1 MKIKFLDGSV
11 KEFEN
16 GKSALDIA
24 NSISSSLAKKSV
36 IAKVN
41 GKIVDLTLPINEDA
55 ELELILKDAKDASEE
70 NQKAAFE
77 VLNHSCSHLL
87 AAAVKKLYPN
97 AMFGVGPAIE
107 EGFYYDI
114 NTGSDVKITEADFV
128 KIEKEMQRIVAE
140 DAKFTRKEVSKAE
153 ALELF
158 KEDKYKLELI
168 NELPEDVVITVYT
181 NGQYSD
187 LCRGPHV
194 PSTKFLKNF
203 KLLAIAGAYWRGDSK
218 NEQLQRIYGTCFFT
232 PEELTRHLEIL
243 KEREAR
249 DHRKLGK
256 ELELFMI
263 SEYGPG
269 FPFWLPK
276 GMVLRRTLENYW
288 YKVHN
293 REGYQLIQTPIM
305 LNKELWEISGHW
317 MNYRDNMYTSEIDKH
332 EFAIKPMNC
341 PGGMLVYKNSI
352 HSYKDLPL
360 KLGELGLV
368 HRHEA
373 SGALNGLFRVRTF
386 TQDDAHIFMREDQ
399 IEEEVGKLIKLYDE
413 VYSVFGLSYH
423 IELSTRP
430 EHKYIGKI
438 ETWDIAEKALAAACK
453 SVGKDYKLN
462 PGDGAFY
469 GPKLDFKLRDS
480 MNRIWQCG
488 TIQLDMNLPERFDL
502 TYIDQNNE
510 KVRPIMLH
518 RALCGSIERFIGVI
532 TEHFGGAFPTWLAPV
547 QVKLIPVNNNY
558 HLEFVEKV
566 KELLLKE
573 DIRVE
578 VDDREEK
585 LGYKIREAQTK
596 KIPYQLVVGDN
607 EVKDNR
613 LTYRRYGKTEQVNVS
628 VEEFVEMIKD
638 EIKTLKRL

>member
-1 MKIKFLDGSV
+1 MKVKFLDGSI

-16 GKSALDIA
+16 GVSALEIA
-24 NSISSSLAKKSV
+24 NSISVSLAKKSV
-36 IAKVN
+36 LAKIN
-41 GKIVDLTLPINEDA
+41 GMLWDLKRSINSDDVVEF
-55 ELELILKDAKDASEE
+55 ELLLKDSKEAY
-70 NQKAAFE
+70 E
-77 VLNHSCSHLL
+77 VLNHSCAHLL
-87 AAAVKKLYPN
+87 ATAVKRLYKE
-97 AMFGVGPAIE
+97 AQFGVGPNIE

-114 NTGSDVKITEADFV
+114 NPGNVKISEEDLP
-128 KIEKEMQRIVAE
+128 KIEKEMQKIVSE
-140 DAKFTRKEVSKAE
+140 DLAFVRREVSKAE
-153 ALELF
+153 ALEIF
-158 KEDKYKLELI
+158 KDDKYKTELI
-168 NELPEDVVITVYT
+168 TELSEGEIISVYT
-181 NGQYSD
+181 DGDYSD
-187 LCRGPHV
+187 FCRGPHV
-194 PSTKFLKNF
+194 VSTKLLKNF
-203 KLLAIAGAYWRGDSK
+203 KLLSVAGAYWRGDSK
-218 NEQLQRIYGTCFFT
+218 NEQLQRVYGTCFFT
-232 PEELTRHLEIL
+232 EEDLNKHLEIL

-276 GMVLRRTLENYW
+276 GMVLRRNLENYW
-288 YKVHN
+288 FNIHT
-293 REGYQLIQTPIM
+293 REGYQFVQTPIM

-360 KLGELGLV
+360 KIGELGLV

-399 IEEEVGKLIKLYDE
+399 IEAEVGKLIKLYDE

-430 EHKYIGKI
+430 ENKYIGKI
-438 ETWDIAEKALAAACK
+438 ETWNIAEEALANACR
-453 SVGKDYKLN
+453 SVGKDFKLN

-469 GPKLDFKLRDS
+469 GPKLDFKLKDS

-502 TYIDQNNE
+502 TYIDQNGE

-558 HLEFVEKV
+558 HLDFVKKV
-566 KELLLKE
+566 NEILFKEG
-573 DIRVE
+573 IRAE
-578 VDDREEK
+578 IDDREEK

-596 KIPYQLVVGDN
+596 KIPYQLVCGDK
-607 EVKDNR
+607 EVQNDN
-613 LTYRRYGKTEQVNVS
+613 LTYRKYGEQAQTTVS
-628 VEEFVEMIKD
+628 IEEFVEMIK
-638 EIKTLKRL
+638 EEVKSLKRL

>member
-11 KEFEN
+11 KDFEK
-16 GKSALDIA
+16 GMSAFDIA
-24 NSISSSLAKKSV
+24 MSISPSLAKKSIV
-36 IAKVN
+36 AKIN
-41 GKIVDLTLPINEDA
+41 GELWDLKRPINEDSD
-55 ELELILKDAKDASEE
+55 LELLMKESKEAY
-70 NQKAAFE
+70 E

-87 AAAVKKLYPN
+87 ATAVKKLYPN
-97 AMFGVGPAIE
+97 AQFGVGPAIE

-114 NTGSDVKITEADFV
+114 NPGDDVKFTEADLP
-128 KIEKEMQRIVAE
+128 KLEKEMERLVAADLHFE
-140 DAKFTRKEVSKAE
+140 RKEVSKDE
-153 ALELF
+153 ALKLF
-158 KEDKYKLELI
+158 KGDKYKTELI
-168 NELPEDVVITVYT
+168 NELPDGEIITVY
-181 NGQYSD
+181 SD
-187 LCRGPHV
+187 GDYKDFCRGPHV
-194 PSTKFLKNF
+194 ISTKVLKNF
-203 KLLAIAGAYWRGDSK
+203 KLLAVAGAYWRGDSK

-232 PEELTRHLEIL
+232 EEDLKRHLEIL

-276 GMVLRRTLENYW
+276 GMILRRNLENYW
-288 YKVHN
+288 YNVHT
-293 REGYQLIQTPIM
+293 REGYQFVQTPIM

-317 MNYRDNMYTSEIDKH
+317 MNYRENMYTSKIDDH
-332 EFAIKPMNC
+332 DFAIKPMNC

-430 EHKYIGKI
+430 ENKYIGKI
-438 ETWDIAEKALAAACK
+438 ETWNIAEEALANACRK
-453 SVGKDYKLN
+453 VGKEFKLN

-502 TYIDQNNE
+502 TYVSANGE

-518 RALCGSIERFIGVI
+518 RALFGSIERFIGVI

-547 QVKLIPVNNNY
+547 QVKLIPVNNEY
-558 HLEFVEKV
+558 HLEYV
-566 KELLLKE
+566 KELYNRLRDE
-573 DIRVE
+573 GIRVE
-578 VDDREEK
+578 IDDREEK

-607 EVKDNR
+607 EVKEKNI
-613 LTYRRYGKTEQVNVS
+613 TYRRYGQTDQVKVS
-628 VEEFVEMIKD
+628 VDEFVSMIKD
-638 EIKTLKRL
+638 EIKTLKRLQ